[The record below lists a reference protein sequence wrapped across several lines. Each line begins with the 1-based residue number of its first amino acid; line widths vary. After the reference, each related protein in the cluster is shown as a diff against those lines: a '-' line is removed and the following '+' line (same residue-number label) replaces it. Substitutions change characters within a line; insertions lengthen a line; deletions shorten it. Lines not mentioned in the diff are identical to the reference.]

1 MRQYLRN
8 SPEAVSRLVAMA
20 IMTDARLDDRELDA
34 LDRMNFYASVGI
46 NKWSFGDVLADFCD
60 DLVRL
65 ADRRGRIRLLDQRRI
80 DQLLEE
86 VDDPVLRATTVAL
99 IANILRS
106 DGKVARTEAAFL
118 KHLLERWEF
127 SPQLIQSVSTHS
139 RSTNEVSSVH

>member
-34 LDRMNFYASVGI
+34 LDRMNFYGSVGI
-46 NKWSFGDVLADFCD
+46 NKWNFGDVLADFCD

-99 IANILRS
+99 ITNILRS
-106 DGKVARTEAAFL
+106 DGKVARAEAVFL
-118 KHLLERWEF
+118 NYLLERWGF
-127 SPQLIQSVSTHS
+127 SPEPVQPVRIH
-139 RSTNEVSSVH
+139 